1 MTYTP
6 PAKPLPT
13 ITDEN
18 RPFWDACAASE
29 LRMQRCSACGHL
41 RYPIQPLCP
50 RCIGREF
57 TWDRLSGR
65 GEVFAIA
72 VYHRAFHPA
81 YASDVPYNVALVR
94 LAEGP
99 RMYSNVLGDGVRV
112 GDAVTVVFDE
122 VADGIVLPRFR
133 RVDAQEA

>member
-1 MTYTP
+1 MTDPT

-18 RPFWDACAASE
+18 RPFWDGCAAGE
-29 LRMQRCSACGHL
+29 LRVQECSACRHL

-50 RCIGREF
+50 RCLSPDA
-57 TWDRLSGR
+57 TWRALSGR
-65 GEVFAIA
+65 GEVFAVA

-81 YASDVPYNVALVR
+81 YRADVPYNVALVR
-94 LAEGP
+94 LVEGP
-99 RMYSNVLGDGVRV
+99 RMYSNVISEQVRV

-122 VADGIVLPRFR
+122 VAAGVHLPRFR
-133 RVDAQEA
+133 RVGS